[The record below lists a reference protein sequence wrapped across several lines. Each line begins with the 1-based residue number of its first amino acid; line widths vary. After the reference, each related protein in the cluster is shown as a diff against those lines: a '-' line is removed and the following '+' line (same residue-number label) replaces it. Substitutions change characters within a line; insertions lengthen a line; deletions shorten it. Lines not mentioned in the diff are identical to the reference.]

1 MGLSGSPTWPVLP
14 GDSGVTGVSRVAAG
28 GPGCCLATPCS
39 AGLLSHLQAAS
50 GGEGSVRHLIV
61 PAVPGGF
68 LTLTVSDW
76 GGVEISSVLCDLG
89 GHFPSLSL
97 TFPA

>member
-1 MGLSGSPTWPVLP
+1 M
-14 GDSGVTGVSRVAAG
+14 

-50 GGEGSVRHLIV
+50 GGEGNVRHLIV
-61 PAVPGGF
+61 PVVPGGF

-76 GGVEISSVLCDLG
+76 GDWGGLEIPSVLCDLG
-89 GHFPSLSL
+89 GHFPSLCL